1 MSPKKYRGKR
11 KDNGEWVYGDKVSVR
26 KRCYIIC
33 GIPATSDDMV
43 LTFIGQGCIFEV
55 IPETVGQST
64 GLNDWWEG
72 DIGEIECIS
81 LVGKIIQGEDGKWLI
96 YKDEDNY
103 VGLHHN
109 IDKVIKIGNVHENPE
124 LIGGPK

>member
-64 GLNDWWEG
+64 GLKDWWEG

>member
-33 GIPATSDDMV
+33 GIPATSDDVV

-64 GLNDWWEG
+64 GLKDWWEG